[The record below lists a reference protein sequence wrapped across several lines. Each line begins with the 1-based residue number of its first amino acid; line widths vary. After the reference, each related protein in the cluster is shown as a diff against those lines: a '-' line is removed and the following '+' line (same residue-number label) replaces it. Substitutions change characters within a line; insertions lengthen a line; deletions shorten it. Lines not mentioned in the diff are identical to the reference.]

1 MHPANL
7 LSQRIQRFPISK
19 KLRLLAYCATV
30 GLLLLTVIFLHS
42 EKRLLMQERQNSVR
56 QAVESSHGIIAHFH
70 SLSSQGKM
78 TEQEAKAAA
87 LKTISALRY
96 SGQDYFWV
104 NDMQVRMLMHPIKPE
119 LDGKDVAGIK
129 DPDGKRLFVEFV
141 ETVKA
146 NESGFVFYMW
156 PKPGQDKPVEKVS
169 YVKGFAPWGW
179 LIGSGVYV
187 DTVNA
192 TFWTRSIIFAFG
204 AAVISG
210 LLLWICGVISRGITQ
225 PVNYAVDVAKA
236 VANGDFNQQIKIDTS
251 DETGDLLQALA
262 EMSKSLAQA
271 AAVAEDNQRIR
282 LALDSVVKL
291 AVDITQ
297 RVANGDFSQQIT
309 ILSED
314 ETSDLLRALKTMSDN
329 LAKADTIA
337 KENHKI
343 RMALDAV
350 AVPVRIASL
359 DGTITYI
366 NHELRNTLRRDEA
379 AFRATI
385 PNFDA
390 TKVEGGNIGI
400 FYADPA
406 AALQRLRNLEGTVR
420 TRLALGGRDYDVITS
435 VVYADDGA
443 KLGSVGQWLDI
454 TDQLAAEQEVSRIV
468 ASASAGDFTQRVE
481 EKNKSAFFLQLA
493 QGMNKLIATSEAGLN
508 DVARVLAAL
517 SRGDLTQRV
526 ERDYA
531 GTFGK
536 LKDDV
541 NATSSKLASIMSE
554 VNEAADALGLASEQ
568 VSATAQ
574 SLAQSSSE
582 QAAGVDKTSSAIE
595 QMSASVTQNTDNAK
609 ITDGMAS
616 QAARTAQQSGVAVKQ
631 SIESMRQIASKIGI
645 IDDIAY
651 QTNMLALNAAI
662 EAARAGEHGKGFAVV
677 ASEVR
682 KLAERSQHAAQ
693 EINTLADTTLQISD
707 EAGKLLNDMIPT
719 IGRTS
724 DLVQEIAAASE
735 EQTHGIS
742 EINMAMNQLNQ
753 TTQQNASASE
763 QLAATAE
770 ELMDQSEQLQ
780 NLMGFFQIKKSS

>member
-1 MHPANL
+1 MSLSHL
-7 LSQRIQRFPISK
+7 VSQRIQDFQISK

-30 GLLLLTVIFLHS
+30 GLLLLTVIFLLS

-56 QAVESSHGIIAHFH
+56 QAVEASHGIIAHFH
-70 SLSSQGKM
+70 SLSVKGQMS
-78 TEQEAKAAA
+78 EAEAKAAA
-87 LKTISALRY
+87 LKTISGLRY
-96 SGQDYFWV
+96 SGQEYFWV

-119 LDGKDVAGIK
+119 LDGKDVANVK
-129 DPDGKRLFVEFV
+129 DPDGKQLFVEFV
-141 ETVKA
+141 ETVRNSEA
-146 NESGFVFYMW
+146 GFVFYMW

-192 TFWTRSIIFAFG
+192 TFWTRSVIFAFG
-204 AAVISG
+204 ALVISA
-210 LLLWICGVISRGITQ
+210 LLLWVCGVISRGITQ
-225 PVNYAVDVAKA
+225 PLNYAVEVAKT
-236 VANGDFNQQIKIDTS
+236 VAQGDFKKAIKIDTT
-251 DETGDLLQALA
+251 DETGDLLKALA
-262 EMSKSLAQA
+262 EMSKNLALA
-271 AAVAEDNQRIR
+271 AEVAADNQRIR

-291 AVDITQ
+291 AAEIAQ
-297 RVANGDFSQQIT
+297 RVAKGDFSQQID

-314 ETSDLLRALKTMSDN
+314 ETSDLLRALKAMSDS
-329 LAKADTIA
+329 LAKADIIA

-366 NHELRNTLRRDEA
+366 NTELRNTLKRDEA
-379 AFRATI
+379 AFRAKI
-385 PNFDA
+385 PHFDA
-390 TKVEGGNIGI
+390 AKVEGGNIGI
-400 FYADPA
+400 FYADPE

-435 VVYADDGA
+435 VVYADNGD
-443 KLGSVGQWLDI
+443 KIGSVGQWLDV
-454 TDQLAAEQEVSRIV
+454 TDQLAAEEEINRIV
-468 ASASAGDFTQRVE
+468 ASASVGDFTQRVD
-481 EKNKSAFFLQLA
+481 EKNKTAFFLQLA
-493 QGMNKLIATSEAGLN
+493 QGMNRLISTSEAGLN

-517 SRGDLTQRV
+517 SQGDLTQRI
-526 ERDYA
+526 EREYA

-536 LKDDV
+536 LKDDM
-541 NATSSKLASIMSE
+541 NATSSKLAKIMSE

-595 QMSASVTQNTDNAK
+595 QMSASVAQNTDNAK
-609 ITDGMAS
+609 VTDGMAS
-616 QAARTAQQSGVAVKQ
+616 KAAQTAQKSGVAVTQ

-682 KLAERSQHAAQ
+682 KLAERSQYAAQ

-707 EAGKLLNDMIPT
+707 EAGKLLNEMIPT

-724 DLVQEIAAASE
+724 DLVQEIAAASD
-735 EQTHGIS
+735 EQTQGIR

-770 ELMDQSEQLQ
+770 ELMEQSEQLQ
-780 NLMGFFQIKKSS
+780 SLMEFFHIKKKA